1 MGVTL
6 PDQLAGLA
14 MARDADPDLGFPGRM
29 RALCSLPR
37 VNPGKSSHFIRRNG
51 PLSLTMTAG
60 NPAKLP
66 YENLPRLLWA
76 WVCTEA
82 VRLAGVIADKTVCWW
97 DYDQPDTD
105 SLFPSEIRLSEP
117 FFRSIPR
124 QPVPVDLNCLHAL
137 RRSTLG
143 LDLYL
148 WLTYR
153 TFTLRKDLPWTWK
166 QVYVQLGSH
175 PDKHGDKVTVQAFRK
190 KCLRELKKIKL
201 AWPELDY
208 TTERRAADSPA
219 DSAADPRRK
228 GAARLRLSAP
238 VRFDTAPLCPLAY
251 DSISSLPSQQ
261 RPLSLHPH
269 CPKALPSRRLHGPQ
283 PPKFAH
289 LHLPSLGLRL
299 PPVARLSFEP
309 LRRRKPAAR
318 PLDAR
323 PSGRL
328 SLPCSCLLCAAPHSA
343 PLRPPA
349 VGFGRRRRLG

>member
-153 TFTLRKDLPWTWK
+153 TFTLRKDLPLTWK

-190 KCLRELKKIKL
+190 KCLRELKKITL
-201 AWPELDY
+201 AWPGLDY
-208 TTERRAADSPA
+208 TIEP
-219 DSAADPRRK
+219 
-228 GAARLRLSAP
+228 GRLILRP
-238 VRFDTAPLCPLAY
+238 TAPQIPAEKEPRAY
-251 DSISSLPSQQ
+251 
-261 RPLSLHPH
+261 
-269 CPKALPSRRLHGPQ
+269 A
-283 PPKFAH
+283 
-289 LHLPSLGLRL
+289 
-299 PPVARLSFEP
+299 
-309 LRRRKPAAR
+309 
-318 PLDAR
+318 
-323 PSGRL
+323 
-328 SLPCSCLLCAAPHSA
+328 
-343 PLRPPA
+343 
-349 VGFGRRRRLG
+349 

>member
-29 RALCSLPR
+29 LALCSLPR

-66 YENLPRLLWA
+66 YGNLPRLLWA

-82 VRLAGVIADKTVCWW
+82 VRTQRRDLILGKSLSDFMGRLGIYSTSGYGRRRLRDQMERLFPCTISLYYKRDDKAVRLAGVIADKTVFWW

-117 FFRSIPR
+117 FFRSILR

-153 TFTLRKDLPWTWK
+153 TFTLRKDLPLTWK

-208 TTERRAADSPA
+208 TTEP
-219 DSAADPRRK
+219 
-228 GAARLRLSAP
+228 GRLILRP
-238 VRFDTAPLCPLAY
+238 TAPQIPAEKEPRAY
-251 DSISSLPSQQ
+251 
-261 RPLSLHPH
+261 
-269 CPKALPSRRLHGPQ
+269 A
-283 PPKFAH
+283 
-289 LHLPSLGLRL
+289 
-299 PPVARLSFEP
+299 
-309 LRRRKPAAR
+309 
-318 PLDAR
+318 
-323 PSGRL
+323 
-328 SLPCSCLLCAAPHSA
+328 
-343 PLRPPA
+343 
-349 VGFGRRRRLG
+349 